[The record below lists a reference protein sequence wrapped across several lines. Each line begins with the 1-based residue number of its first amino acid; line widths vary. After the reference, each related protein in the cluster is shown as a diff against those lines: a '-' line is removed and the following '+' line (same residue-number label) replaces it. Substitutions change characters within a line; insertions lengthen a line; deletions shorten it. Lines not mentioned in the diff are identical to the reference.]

1 MKSKRNLKNNS
12 KKHIKMSKKNNYNNN
27 KYNQNGG
34 VDNYLPPPLYVLKGR
49 EKIHQGVP
57 QVNLQEKFSANKQDI
72 IRLQI
77 EIAQLTKEQRETVS
91 ALVAQLL
98 GKNKYY

>member
-27 KYNQNGG
+27 YKQNGG
-34 VDNYLPPPLYVLKGR
+34 VDNVLPPPLYVLKGR
-49 EKIHQGVP
+49 EKIHRGVP
-57 QVNLQEKFSANKQDI
+57 RVNLQEKFSANKQDI

-91 ALVAQLL
+91 ALVTQLL
-98 GKNKYY
+98 GKN